1 MKGTTI
7 SDTVFSNTEELFQVI
22 EFLRSENQNL
32 KTENQLLKVFIGK

>member
-7 SDTVFSNTEELFQVI
+7 SDIVFSNTEELFQVI
-22 EFLRSENQNL
+22 EFLKSENQNL

>member
-22 EFLRSENQNL
+22 EFLKSENQNL